1 MDELEALE
9 AVAGL
14 GLLAHDVEDRVD
26 ELGAL
31 GVVALGPVVA
41 GARLAEDEVV
51 RAEELAEG
59 AGADGVHGAGLEVH
73 EDGARHVAAARR
85 LVVVDVDALEL
96 EVRVAVVRARRVDAV
111 LVGDDLP
118 ELGADLVAALAAL
131 DVDDL
136 AHGCLGEVNLRRG
149 GAFEGAHDG
158 GGPAASLAARGGGG
172 GAAAGPFG
180 GGVSPGPYVST
191 GAAPR
196 AQKRRALVE
205 MGSGHHGRRCDRRRH
220 G

>member
-1 MDELEALE
+1 M
-9 AVAGL
+9 
-14 GLLAHDVEDRVD
+14 
-26 ELGAL
+26 
-31 GVVALGPVVA
+31 
-41 GARLAEDEVV
+41 
-51 RAEELAEG
+51 
-59 AGADGVHGAGLEVH
+59 
-73 EDGARHVAAARR
+73 
-85 LVVVDVDALEL
+85 
-96 EVRVAVVRARRVDAV
+96 

-180 GGVSPGPYVST
+180 GGVSPGPMYQQ
-191 GAAPR
+191 GLPR
-196 AQKRRALVE
+196 ARKSAARWWRWGPATTEGVATGGGTVRARA
-205 MGSGHHGRRCDRRRH
+205 GA
-220 G
+220 